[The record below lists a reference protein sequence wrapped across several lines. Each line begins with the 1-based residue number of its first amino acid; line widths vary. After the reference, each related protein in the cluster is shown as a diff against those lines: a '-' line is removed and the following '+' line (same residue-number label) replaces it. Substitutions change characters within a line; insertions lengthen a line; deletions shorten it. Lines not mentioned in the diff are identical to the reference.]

1 MHLNS
6 LPLKWLL
13 FILLCLT
20 WGSSFILMKSG
31 LEDLTPYQVASI
43 RIIFAGLAMLP
54 ITLKAFKN
62 TPRKL
67 ITPLVV
73 SGFLGSFFP
82 AYFFCIAQTKIDS
95 SLAGILNALTPI
107 FTVAIGSLF
116 FKLTLSWVKWTGL
129 ILGFI
134 GMTILLI
141 GGNQGINLTHLGFAS
156 FVIIATV
163 CYGLNVNLINAYLKE
178 AEPIYI
184 AGITFTAL
192 IIPAL
197 AVLFSTG
204 YFSDPKLWSGTYT
217 SGTISA
223 GVLGIMGTGVASV
236 LFYMLVKK
244 AGPVFASMVTYG
256 IPFVAIAWGIVSGEV
271 ITGIQAAGMAV
282 ILVGVRLAN
291 K

>member
-1 MHLNS
+1 MQLNS
-6 LPLKWLL
+6 ITLKWIL

-20 WGSSFILMKSG
+20 WGSSFILMKAG

-54 ITLKAFKN
+54 FALRAFKK
-62 TPRKL
+62 TPRAL
-67 ITPLVV
+67 IKPLVV

-82 AYFFCIAQTKIDS
+82 AFFFCIAQTKIDS

-116 FKLTLSWVKWTGL
+116 FSLSLSWVKWTGL
-129 ILGFI
+129 ILGFL
-134 GMTILLI
+134 GMSILLL
-141 GGNQGINLTHLGFAS
+141 GGSQGINLTHLGFAS
-156 FVIIATV
+156 FVILATV
-163 CYGLNVNLINAYLKE
+163 CYGLNVNLINNYLKD
-178 AEPIYI
+178 AEPMHI
-184 AGITFTAL
+184 AGIAFTAL
-192 IIPAL
+192 ILPAL
-197 AVLFSTG
+197 IVLIGTN
-204 YFSDPKLWSGTYT
+204 YFSDPKFMDGTYVK
-217 SGTISA
+217 GTVSA
-223 GVLGIMGTGVASV
+223 AALGIMGTGVASV

-256 IPFVAIAWGIVSGEV
+256 IPFVAMAWGIVSGEV
-271 ITGIQAAGMAV
+271 ITGIQAVGMTV